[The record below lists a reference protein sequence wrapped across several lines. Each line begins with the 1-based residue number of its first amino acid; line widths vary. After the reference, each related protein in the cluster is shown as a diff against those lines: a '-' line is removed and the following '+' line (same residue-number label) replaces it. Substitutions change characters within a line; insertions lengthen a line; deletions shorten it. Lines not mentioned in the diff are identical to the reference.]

1 MDGRREIE
9 MRFTITKKLGLGFLL
24 VIICILLITT
34 LSNTQI
40 AKVDKNYSSVIDQQV
55 NKVIILKNM
64 KINMLLQSDG
74 INGYLLTGETSYLT
88 NYDGSS
94 KRLVNDFN
102 TLSNM
107 DNDTTSKELIESIQK
122 LQADFLVLGD
132 KAVQEKI
139 LENEENYLDLI
150 TQSNDIRTEFSNET
164 DQLIKYEETKM
175 SEIRDKVASET
186 KVYINIVIGLSAF
199 AILSAILIA
208 VWISKTIARGMKE
221 SSSIIK
227 KVSAGDLT
235 KQEVKGK
242 RKDEFGEMV
251 SSLAKMNDELADIIQ
266 EVRETANTVSLSSE
280 EMENSAKQ
288 TAVVAEQVSSISE
301 KSVVQVESQM
311 NQFQVAVQNYDLMN
325 KSMEEITERSIA
337 MKTKMSEAMRKA
349 QDGNRSID
357 DVVDKMKD
365 ISHSVVDSSEII
377 KLLEHKSAEI
387 RQIAELITTVAE
399 QTNLL
404 ALNAAIEAARAGEH
418 GKGFSVVADEVR
430 KLAEESSN
438 SANLIQNVTDSI
450 QKEIGLAVDGMNKTS
465 TIVNEGLEGTE
476 KTNIAF
482 TEILQS
488 ISNVSDNVEEV
499 TKEIEDL
506 STNSKEMKK
515 IMESVHKI
523 SSESISYTQ
532 ETSAATEEQLAS
544 MTEMTDSAKKLSD
557 IASSLQKTVSHF
569 KL

>member
-1 MDGRREIE
+1 

-88 NYDGSS
+88 NYDGGS

-515 IMESVHKI
+515 IMESVYKI

>member
-9 MRFTITKKLGLGFLL
+9 MRFTITKKLGFGFLL

-74 INGYLLTGETSYLT
+74 INGYLFTGETSYLT

-365 ISHSVVDSSEII
+365 ISHSVVDSSEI
-377 KLLEHKSAEI
+377 

>member
-1 MDGRREIE
+1 

-24 VIICILLITT
+24 VIICILLIAT

-40 AKVDKNYSSVIDQQV
+40 AKVDKNYSDVIDQQV

-94 KRLVNDFN
+94 KRLVNDFD
-102 TLSNM
+102 TLEGMN
-107 DNDTTSKELIESIQK
+107 NDATSKKLFESIQK
-122 LQADFLVLGD
+122 LQGDFLVLGD

-150 TQSNDIRTEFSNET
+150 NQSNDIRTEFSDET
-164 DQLIKYEETKM
+164 DQLIKYEETRM
-175 SEIRDKVASET
+175 SDIRAKVASET
-186 KVYINIVIGLSAF
+186 KIYIYIVIAISAF
-199 AILSAILIA
+199 AMLSAILLA
-208 VWISKTIARGMKE
+208 VWISRTIARGMKE

-227 KVSAGDLT
+227 KVSEGDLT
-235 KQEVKGK
+235 KQEIKGK

-251 SSLAKMNDELADIIQ
+251 YSLTKMNDELGVIIQ
-266 EVRETANTVSLSSE
+266 EVRDSANTVTASSV

-301 KSVVQVESQM
+301 KSVAQVESQM
-311 NQFQVAVQNYDLMN
+311 NQFQFAVENYDFMN
-325 KSMEEITERSIA
+325 QSMEGITERSFS
-337 MKTKMSEAMRKA
+337 MKEKMTGVMEKA
-349 QDGNRSID
+349 KDGNRSIN
-357 DVVDKMKD
+357 DVVFKMKD
-365 ISHSVVDSSEII
+365 ISHSVEDSSIII
-377 KLLEHKSAEI
+377 KMLEEKSAEI
-387 RQIAELITTVAE
+387 KQIAELITNVAD

-438 SANLIQNVTDSI
+438 SAHLIQNVTDSI
-450 QKEIGLAVDGMNKTS
+450 QKEISLAVGGMNKTNL
-465 TIVNEGLEGTE
+465 IVSEGLEETE
-476 KTNIAF
+476 KTSVAF
-482 TEILQS
+482 MEILQS
-488 ISNVSDNVEEV
+488 ISNVSENVEEV
-499 TKEIEDL
+499 TKEIEEL
-506 STNSKEMKK
+506 SSNSKEMKK

-523 SSESISYTQ
+523 SSESISFTQ

-544 MTEMTDSAKKLSD
+544 MTEMTDSAKKLSE
-557 IASSLQKTVSHF
+557 IATRLQKSVSHF
-569 KL
+569 TL